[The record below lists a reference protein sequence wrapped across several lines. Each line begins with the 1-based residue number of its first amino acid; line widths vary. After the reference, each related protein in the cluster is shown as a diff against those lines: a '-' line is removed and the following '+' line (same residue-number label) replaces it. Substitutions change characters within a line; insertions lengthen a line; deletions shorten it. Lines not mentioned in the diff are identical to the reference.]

1 MTGLVPAAATA
12 PSSLAV
18 RVLTVPPAASWLL
31 CEVSGFSPPDILLT
45 WLRGH
50 AEVDATG
57 FGTAP
62 PMPQPG
68 NTTFQTWSVLRV
80 LAAQGPLPAT
90 YTCVVRHDASRKVLN
105 ASWSL
110 DTGESHTDAR
120 VSPPPPASAST
131 GWGEG
136 QPPGAKWPQGC
147 ATGLLGVCRASA
159 VGCGCPDTGPLNPVC
174 TPHAGLGG
182 LGGAVSPARPQRATI
197 SPQDMPHCWVRNG
210 PPLVRGSSQTLP
222 SRDV

>member
-120 VSPPPPASAST
+120 VSPPPR
-131 GWGEG
+131 
-136 QPPGAKWPQGC
+136 PP
-147 ATGLLGVCRASA
+147 RAQ
-159 VGCGCPDTGPLNPVC
+159 
-174 TPHAGLGG
+174 AGGRG
-182 LGGAVSPARPQRATI
+182 
-197 SPQDMPHCWVRNG
+197 SPQEPNG
-210 PPLVRGSSQTLP
+210 PRAVPLACSVSAGRLQWAVDALTP
-222 SRDV
+222 AP

>member
-1 MTGLVPAAATA
+1 DCWNYTHPPSLYVLRPPLQGPWFLGEASFTCLALGDDLQEARLSWEVAGAPPSGAVEEGSLEEHVNGSQSLSSRLALPVSLWASGASITCTLSHPSRPLQLVSAAPREYAATA

-18 RVLTVPPAASWLL
+18 HVLTMPPAASWLL

-57 FGTAP
+57 FATASP
-62 PMPQPG
+62 VAQPG

-105 ASWSL
+105 TSWSL
-110 DTGESHTDAR
+110 D
-120 VSPPPPASAST
+120 
-131 GWGEG
+131 
-136 QPPGAKWPQGC
+136 
-147 ATGLLGVCRASA
+147 
-159 VGCGCPDTGPLNPVC
+159 
-174 TPHAGLGG
+174 
-182 LGGAVSPARPQRATI
+182 
-197 SPQDMPHCWVRNG
+197 
-210 PPLVRGSSQTLP
+210 
-222 SRDV
+222 